1 MRFDHALIAVRDLAA
16 AKQTFEAEGFT
27 VLYGGAHS
35 SGFTHNALITFADG
49 SYLELIAPTDPGLL
63 EHRPELGP
71 GNYLF
76 LFDSGEGFAGYAL
89 DTDDLEQVVNRI
101 RERGLEIGDPQVGG
115 RRRVDGV
122 ELRWRTAFLPGSTAP
137 FFLTDDTPREHRVR
151 REPEITTHSNGVTGA
166 IRIVLA
172 VKDLEHAIRRHIAIL
187 DTPALPGSAA
197 PGALTADFDL
207 GNFTV
212 TLAAP
217 KDHNRSVAEFL
228 SRRGEVPYLIQLVTV
243 RANRV
248 GMLALHGAR
257 IELVRG

>member
-27 VLYGGAHS
+27 VLLGGAHS
-35 SGFTHNALITFADG
+35 SGFTHNALITFEDG

-89 DTDDLEQVVNRI
+89 ATDDLEQVVNRI

-122 ELRWRTAFLPGSTAP
+122 ELRWRAAFLPGSTAP

-166 IRIVLA
+166 TRIVLA

-197 PGALTADFDL
+197 QGGGAAEFEL

-212 TLAAP
+212 TLAAS
-217 KDHNRSVAEFL
+217 KDQKGNVAEFL
-228 SRRGEVPYLIQLVTV
+228 SRRGEVPYQIQLTTN
-243 RANRV
+243 RAHNI
-248 GMLALHGAR
+248 GIIELHGAR
-257 IELVRG
+257 IELVGL